1 MKNKLIDIYIW
12 ILSGVIGAFVLA
24 PNRAFA
30 FSKLKA
36 GFETITNNYLI
47 PLLYAVSGAAFI
59 FYVIYSLF
67 KQDEKKKIGEVAV
80 LSIIGAAGLDLINK
94 LMQSFS

>member
-12 ILSGVIGAFVLA
+12 FWSGLIGALLLA

-47 PLLYAVSGAAFI
+47 PLLYVVSGAAFL
-59 FYVIYSLF
+59 FYIIYSLF
-67 KQDEKKKIGEVAV
+67 KQDEKKKIGEVAA
-80 LSIIGAAGLDLINK
+80 LSILGAAGLDLINK
-94 LMQSFS
+94 IMQSFS